1 MLIYKGLCDLTIGK
15 KTTSLTMIVE
25 TSGIASLYLELGH
38 ITTSSLVEDG
48 KEWYRR
54 ADLRKVSWLNLGFH
68 MLA

>member
-1 MLIYKGLCDLTIGK
+1 
-15 KTTSLTMIVE
+15 MIVE
-25 TSGIASLYLELGH
+25 TSGIASLYLEPCH

-54 ADLRKVSWLNLGFH
+54 ADWMKVSWLKLGFH